1 MRRFIVVTAAAV
13 LAMSGTLFAQDAKE
27 AQLEKMGAL
36 RARVLAKIPTLWPIV
51 DYATS
56 GVTAANNAVLQQY
69 QTSNTSLQKQHQAE
83 AAKTG
88 EARDQATVDAL
99 GAKIGQVTTLWT
111 DQAKAAQEFNT
122 KMGVHNAAYQALY
135 QISTLCN
142 NDQNWL
148 RANLDP
154 ALFISVLTALDKSCD
169 EIKAQAAP
177 LLADYLK
184 GCADRDRA
192 LKQ

>member
-1 MRRFIVVTAAAV
+1 MQKLVLVTVAAV
-13 LAMSGTLFAQDAKE
+13 LATGSTLFAEDAKE
-27 AQLEKMGAL
+27 AQFEKMGAL

-51 DYATS
+51 DYTTS
-56 GVTAANNAVLQQY
+56 GVIATNNAVLQQY
-69 QTSNTSLQKQHQAE
+69 QTSNTSLQKKYQAE

-99 GAKIGQVTTLWT
+99 GAKIGQLTTLWA
-111 DQAKAAQEFNT
+111 DQTKAAQEFNT
-122 KMGVHNAAYQALY
+122 KMGALNAAYQAL
-135 QISTLCN
+135 QQLSMLCN

-154 ALFISVLTALDKSCD
+154 ALYITVLTAMDKSTD
-169 EIKAQAAP
+169 DIKAQATP

-184 GCADRDRA
+184 GCGERERA
-192 LKQ
+192 LKE